1 MNRKVLNNL
10 RSHIQDTFGIDVTSK
25 PELLEALI
33 DHIDDEVTGRYFSDT
48 GTPNSAYWKP
58 HNKWEGK
65 MSGQVLVDRM
75 KEETW
80 ETWLDVG
87 CGDNVYKGFFGD
99 KITGIDPY
107 NDHADIKVSCL
118 DFEPTHQYDIVTA
131 MGSINFG
138 DRSKIQ
144 AEVEKCVSFCKPGGK
159 LFWRFNPGITHE
171 DPQNM
176 AYWVDF
182 FEWSEAICREFAE
195 IYNCTVDDFGWD
207 NPETHPTRI
216 RYGPRHYSEWTKK

>member
-75 KEETW
+75 KANT
-80 ETWLDVG
+80 LLSRLNLSVKD
-87 CGDNVYKGFFGD
+87 
-99 KITGIDPY
+99 
-107 NDHADIKVSCL
+107 
-118 DFEPTHQYDIVTA
+118 
-131 MGSINFG
+131 
-138 DRSKIQ
+138 
-144 AEVEKCVSFCKPGGK
+144 
-159 LFWRFNPGITHE
+159 
-171 DPQNM
+171 
-176 AYWVDF
+176 
-182 FEWSEAICREFAE
+182 
-195 IYNCTVDDFGWD
+195 
-207 NPETHPTRI
+207 
-216 RYGPRHYSEWTKK
+216 